1 MGPLDSGKTIQG
13 VAGTATAITYTIN
26 GAERSTTTGINV
38 FKELAQGQLPLTTPA
53 VLYTVPASTST
64 IVKRITLANTTSSA
78 VSFTLFENG
87 ATATNQTIGLSIPA
101 NGECL
106 IFDSG
111 YQVFDATGSL
121 LTSGII
127 SLVGDVTGSGASPVS
142 TTVTKINGTSLAG
155 LSTGLLKNTTGTGV
169 PSIAVAST
177 DYISATTGSAIQKAS
192 SGGLTAAVAA
202 DVPTVA
208 AGGTGPL
215 SATDTSVTNSR
226 APNGSATGDLSGSYP
241 APAVA
246 KLQGTSVSSTVPLI
260 GQNLEYGPTTW
271 LGTTNYYNVI
281 DFGATPDTSTDS
293 TLAFYNAI
301 ISCGIQRLASKQWT
315 LTAQG
320 TTTSTTFSL
329 TVTANAAATST
340 GNILM
345 QTTSGLVYASYTGGT
360 TTTLACTWVAGVPG
374 GLVLNGSIVG
384 VPSTAQIGG
393 TVRIPSGIYY
403 TSREITN
410 SIPGIHFE
418 GDGGGFFYGAG
429 NWTMLGGSWI
439 DYNGPTNGAALRN
452 VPLTG
457 ANGPYAGQSLGGIR
471 TTGINVQGNQLAAH
485 GISHISCGGM
495 YMEDCYV
502 EECILDQYEF
512 TTLANNMLGGT
523 QTTDNHRGTVINCNY
538 DSSIGG
544 TGTTT
549 QIAAANVN
557 QTALTSNI
565 NTLSNTTMTI
575 VASPGTI
582 NAAWASGAGFCRIQ
596 AIDTVAGTARWYLA
610 SYTAASGTTITGV
623 TTLGLYPN
631 QSNVTTA
638 NATTPPT
645 GASALPSA
653 TLFSGSLIQP
663 ATGPF
668 ANGARLHGAGS
679 QDTCCITF
687 INFNGNYFVGTGV
700 DVGATDSNVWID
712 SLEVQ
717 VSGVVGLTSYGFEFQ
732 GAKSTIFN
740 ARNNHLFS
748 GSAGI
753 GGVNVRGT
761 NSYGYTNPAGPNIWN
776 GYQVA
781 NGEPRP
787 TVGTGAN
794 FEIDYNGAM
803 RPATDNRVQSAT
815 GNAAT
820 VGGAGT
826 ATTGIVPNMF
836 CIIPTQ
842 GLVVGTSGRF
852 KVLLT
857 KTAAGTAMQLGLK
870 FGTTNSASD
879 TTISTGTSW
888 TGTGAIETIE
898 VEVIWACTA
907 IGSGTSASVA
917 ATMIP
922 SGRSL
927 GPAALTGWITLPAN
941 YGAQLWAPTGFNS
954 TLTNPGPAYIG
965 LYVLANTATI
975 ITAQPG
981 SISEIL
987 VA

>member
-1 MGPLDSGKTIQG
+1 MSFTLSATDTLNAK
-13 VAGTATAITYTIN
+13 AGTNTAITYTLLGDAIAS
-26 GAERSTTTGINV
+26 GVDS
-38 FKELAQGQLPLTTPA
+38 FKNLGQGQLTTS
-53 VLYTVPASTST
+53 ASTPIYPATAGTQT
-64 IVKRITLANTTSSA
+64 IIREIQFANTTGSDVTGVTLYINGSA
-78 VSFTLFENG
+78 AANQVSAGFT
-87 ATATNQTIGLSIPA
+87 IPA
-101 NGECL
+101 NG
-106 IFDSG
+106 SAG
-111 YQVFDATGSL
+111 YRDGLFTIYSATGLPISTSSVT
-121 LTSGII
+121 LT
-127 SLVGDVTGSGASPVS
+127 GDVTGSGAGTIA
-142 TTVTKINGTSLAG
+142 TT
-155 LSTGLLKNTTGTGV
+155 LKNTGPGATGPLG
-169 PSIAVAST
+169 SAST
-177 DYISATTGSAIQKAS
+177 TPVVTIDAQGRTTALTSATITPAAIGAPSGSGISSGTNTGDQTITLTGDTTGS
-192 SGGLTAAVAA
+192 
-202 DVPTVA
+202 
-208 AGGTGPL
+208 GTG
-215 SATDTSVTNSR
+215 SFATIN
-226 APNGSATGDLSGSYP
+226 
-241 APAVA
+241 A
-246 KLQGTSVSSTVPLI
+246 KLQGTAVSSTVPLI
-260 GQNLEYGPTTW
+260 GQNLEYGPTSWT
-271 LGTTNYYNVI
+271 GATNYYNVI

-320 TTTSTTFSL
+320 MTTSTTFSL
-329 TVTANAAATST
+329 TVTANAAASST

-393 TVRIPSGIYY
+393 TVRIPAGIYY

-439 DYNGPTNGAALRN
+439 YYNGSTNGAALRN

-471 TTGINVQGNQLAAH
+471 VTGVNVQGNQLAAH
-485 GISHISCGGM
+485 GISMISCGGM
-495 YMEDCYV
+495 YMEDCYI
-502 EECILDQYEF
+502 EECILEQYEF

-557 QTALTSNI
+557 QIALTSNI

-596 AIDTVAGTARWYLA
+596 AIDTVSGTARWYLA

-653 TLFSGSLIQP
+653 LLFSGSLIQP

-700 DVGATDSNVWID
+700 DVGATDSNIWID

-732 GAKSTIFN
+732 GAKNTIFN
-740 ARNNHLFS
+740 ARNNHIFS
-748 GSAGI
+748 GSPGI

-761 NSYGYTNPAGPNIWN
+761 NSYGYTNPAGPNIWD

-794 FEIDYNGAM
+794 FQVTYNGAM
-803 RPATDNRVQSAT
+803 RPTTDNRVSAAT

-826 ATTGIVPNMF
+826 AVTGLLPNMYV
-836 CIIPTQ
+836 IIPTQ
-842 GLVVGTSGRF
+842 GAAVGTTVKF
-852 KVLLT
+852 TVVLT
-857 KTAAGTAMQLGLK
+857 KTAAGTSVQFGLK

-879 TTISTGTSW
+879 TTVATGTAY
-888 TGTGAIETIE
+888 TGTAAAETMIYE
-898 VEVIWACTA
+898 VLATFTA
-907 IGSGTSASVA
+907 VGSGTSASIQAYAAPLRRSLTEAAITGWVSTVA
-917 ATMIP
+917 AFNVVQT
-922 SGRSL
+922 
-927 GPAALTGWITLPAN
+927 
-941 YGAQLWAPTGFNS
+941 WAPTGFNS
-954 TLTNPGPAYIG
+954 TVTNPGPAYLG
-965 LYVLANTATI
+965 LYALANTGTI
-975 ITAQPG
+975 ITVSPG
-981 SISEIL
+981 SMVEVI
-987 VA
+987 AA